1 MSAVAAAL
9 EAFAQGG
16 IVIVTDDA
24 GREDEGDMIVAGS
37 LCSTEAMAFLI
48 RHGCGIVCAPVSA
61 AIADRLALPAMVSV
75 NDAPLAT
82 AFTVSVDL
90 RARLCTGIS
99 ATERAATVRA
109 LADPGARSADFVRP
123 GHMFPLRGHLGGL
136 DARQGHTEAALALC
150 GLAGLPEVAAICEL
164 FHDDGRV
171 MRGVSIAAFAQSHG
185 LPLIEVDAL
194 RAHASART
202 RRAMMA

>member
-1 MSAVAAAL
+1 MNRVESAL
-9 EAFAQGG
+9 ESFARGG

-37 LCSTEAMAFLI
+37 LCSAEAMAFLI
-48 RHGCGIVCAPVSA
+48 RHGCGIVCAPVSP

-150 GLAGLPEVAAICEL
+150 AFAGLPEVAAICEL

-171 MRGVSIAAFAQSHG
+171 MRGAAIAAFAQTHD
-185 LPLIEVDAL
+185 LPLIDVDAL
-194 RAHASART
+194 RAHASTRT

>member
-1 MSAVAAAL
+1 MSTIDAAL
-9 EAFAQGG
+9 ETFARGD

-48 RHGCGIVCAPVSA
+48 RYGCGIVCAPVSPA
-61 AIADRLALPAMVSV
+61 VADRLALPAMVSV

-90 RARLCTGIS
+90 RAGLHTGIS
-99 ATERAATVRA
+99 AAERAATVRA
-109 LADPGARSADFVRP
+109 LADPGARTSDFVRP
-123 GHMFPLRGHLGGL
+123 GHMFPLRGHAGGL

-150 GLAGLPEVAAICEL
+150 GFAGLPEVAAICEL

-171 MRGVSIAAFAQSHG
+171 MRGGAITAFAQAHG
-185 LPLIEVDAL
+185 LRLIDVETL
-194 RAHASART
+194 RAYASART

>member
-1 MSAVAAAL
+1 MSAVEATL
-9 EAFAQGG
+9 ESFAQGG

-37 LCSTEAMAFLI
+37 LCSAEAMAFLI
-48 RHGCGIVCAPVSA
+48 RYGCGIVCAPVNP

-90 RARLCTGIS
+90 RAGLRTGIS

-123 GHMFPLRGHLGGL
+123 GHMFPLRGHMGGL

-150 GLAGLPEVAAICEL
+150 GFAGLPEVAAICEL

-171 MRGVSIAAFAQSHG
+171 MRGAAIAAFAQTHD
-185 LPLIEVDAL
+185 LPLIDVNAL
-194 RAHASART
+194 RAHASTRT

>member
-1 MSAVAAAL
+1 MSAVEAAL
-9 EAFAQGG
+9 ESFARGG

-37 LCSTEAMAFLI
+37 LCSAEAMAFLI
-48 RHGCGIVCAPVSA
+48 RHGCGIVCAPVSP

-90 RARLCTGIS
+90 RAGLCTGIS

-109 LADPGARSADFVRP
+109 LADPGARSTDFVRP
-123 GHMFPLRGHLGGL
+123 GHMFPLRGHMGGL

-150 GLAGLPEVAAICEL
+150 GFAGLPEVAAICEL

-171 MRGVSIAAFAQSHG
+171 MRGAAIAAFAQTHD
-185 LPLIEVDAL
+185 LPLIDVNAL
-194 RAHASART
+194 RAHASTRT